1 MQTLPVFKPVSRS
14 TSLRSSFHSDR
25 KTYLSSRLKPKPG
38 LSTAHSS
45 STETSPKTALS
56 SSACPSPST
65 IKWPNLSPQSTNQWM
80 NRGLKSAK
88 ISVFSRPRQATRLRK
103 EMQFLARRATSRL
116 SRQKRSPS
124 WSWTNHAESSLSL
137 NLKTPMKSWQVK
149 YRRKMTTTLR

>member
-1 MQTLPVFKPVSRS
+1 MQTLPAFKPVSRS

-56 SSACPSPST
+56 SSACLSPST
-65 IKWPNLSPQSTNQWM
+65 IKWPNLSPQSTNQWTK
-80 NRGLKSAK
+80 RGLKSAK
-88 ISVFSRPRQATRLRK
+88 ISAFSRPRQATRLRK
-103 EMQFLARRATSRL
+103 ETQFLARRATSR

-137 NLKTPMKSWQVK
+137 NRKTQMKSWQVK